1 MYEIEKPT
9 PLLINEGINL
19 LLGENQMYEIEKPTP
34 LLINEKDKFAPRRE

>member
-9 PLLINEGINL
+9 ALLIYEGINS